1 MELKII
7 SIYNA
12 PMTLLKGHVSGCV
25 PTNPAFETRDRMVII
40 HSKATYTTE

>member
-12 PMTLLKGHVSGCV
+12 PMTLYKGHVSGCV
-25 PTNPAFETRDRMVII
+25 PTNSAFETRDRMVVI
-40 HSKATYTTE
+40 HSKATCTTE